1 MPMRH
6 YEIQSTLSHEEIV
19 RLISQGEQYFESQ
32 MKEICDSLLKL
43 EDLHFLGLTGPTCS
57 GKTTAASLITRVL
70 EEQGKQIHVISID
83 DFYYDKPH
91 LLELTKKKGL
101 ETLDY
106 DSEETIDIALLGSCV
121 EALKG
126 GKRIRLPKFNFTTG
140 LREAGEEILPS
151 AKDVFLFEGI
161 QVLYP
166 GVDRILRGE
175 QYQSIHIAPQSSIVT
190 GGETFV
196 PNEIRLMRRLV
207 RDYHFRNAEP
217 EFTLTI
223 WQSVRENEEKLIFPN
238 VHLCDYKIDSTM
250 PYEIGILKPFL
261 ESILQRILKDPKH
274 GDRASAIL
282 DELKNVQALSADL
295 IPKNSLYKEFI

>member
-1 MPMRH
+1 MKH
-6 YEIQSTLSHEEIV
+6 YEIQSPLSREEIIC
-19 RLISQGEQYFESQ
+19 LISMGEQNFESQ
-32 MKEICDSLLKL
+32 MKEICDSLLKS
-43 EDLHFLGLTGPTCS
+43 EGLHFLGLTGPTCS
-57 GKTTAASLITRVL
+57 GKTTAANLITKVI
-70 EEQGKQIHVISID
+70 EEQGRQIHVISID

-101 ETLDY
+101 ANLDY
-106 DSEETIDIALLGSCV
+106 DSEETIDIVLLESCV
-121 EALKG
+121 EALRA
-126 GKRIRLPKFNFTTG
+126 GKRVKLPRFNFTTG
-140 LREAGEEILPS
+140 LREAGEEIIPS

-166 GVDRILRGE
+166 GVDRILRSE
-175 QYQSIHIAPQSSIVT
+175 QYKSIHIAPQSSIVV
-190 GGETFV
+190 GGETFE

-217 EFTLTI
+217 EFTLTL

-261 ESILQRILKDPKH
+261 ENILQSVTKDPTH
-274 GDRASAIL
+274 GSRSGAIL
-282 DELKNVQALSADL
+282 DELKNVQAFPADL

>member
-1 MPMRH
+1 MRH
-6 YEIQSTLSHEEIV
+6 YEIPSTLSQEEIV

-32 MKEICDSLLKL
+32 MNKICDSLLKSA
-43 EDLHFLGLTGPTCS
+43 DLHFLGLTGPTCS
-57 GKTTAASLITRVL
+57 GKTTAANLITKAL
-70 EEQGKQIHVISID
+70 KEQGKQIHVISID

-101 ETLDY
+101 TNLDY
-106 DSEETIDIALLGSCV
+106 DSEETIDIALLASCV
-121 EALKG
+121 EALKA
-126 GKRIRLPKFNFTTG
+126 GKRIKLPKFNFTTG

-151 AKDVFLFEGI
+151 AEDVFLFEGI

-166 GVDRILRGE
+166 GVDRILRSE
-175 QYQSIHIAPQSSIVT
+175 QYQSIHIAPQSSIAV
-190 GGETFV
+190 GGETFE

-207 RDYHFRNAEP
+207 RDYHFRNADP
-217 EFTLTI
+217 EFTLTL

-261 ESILQRILKDPKH
+261 ENILQRTSKDLVH
-274 GDRASAIL
+274 GMRACTIL
-282 DELKNVQALSADL
+282 DELKGVQSLSADL
-295 IPKNSLYKEFI
+295 IPQNSLYKEFI